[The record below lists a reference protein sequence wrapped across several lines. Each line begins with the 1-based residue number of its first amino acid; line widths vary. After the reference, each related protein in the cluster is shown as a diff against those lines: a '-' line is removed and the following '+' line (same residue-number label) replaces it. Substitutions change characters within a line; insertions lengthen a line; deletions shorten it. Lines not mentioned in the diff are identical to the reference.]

1 MTVPSS
7 PPLGSLADTIITIEE
22 AIKVFARAFSRHPE
36 RIVVHT
42 HIRKDAPRM
51 IISCHT
57 DDTSAVIGA
66 RGARIE
72 IMRQMAHEILRHNG
86 GGEIQI
92 TIPSK
97 TSRRVRPR
105 REFAVIEDRTN
116 TDQEQ
121 PKGRVNTRL
130 VRPGQ
135 STADTAA

>member
-1 MTVPSS
+1 MSAPSS

-22 AIKVFARAFSRHPE
+22 AIKVFARAFSRHPQ

-42 HIRKDAPRM
+42 HMHKGAPRM

-72 IMRQMAHEILRHNG
+72 IMRQMAHEIMRHNG

-105 REFAVIEDRTN
+105 QRFAVIEDRANTN
-116 TDQEQ
+116 QEQ
-121 PKGRVNTRL
+121 PEVRANARL